1 MVWRSVL
8 CLLIWLAV
16 ITLLLFPDLCTHKKL
31 CERSPTPLVAILG
44 ALGVGVALSDGRLL
58 GRLGQA
64 LRRKRPRRARPD
76 GQ

>member
-16 ITLLLFPDLCTHKKL
+16 ITLLLYPDLCTQMRL
-31 CERSPTPLVAILG
+31 CERSPTPLVVILG
-44 ALGVGVALSDGRLL
+44 ALGVGVAISDGRLL
-58 GRLGQA
+58 GRLAQA
-64 LRRKRPRRARPD
+64 LRRIRTRRARPD